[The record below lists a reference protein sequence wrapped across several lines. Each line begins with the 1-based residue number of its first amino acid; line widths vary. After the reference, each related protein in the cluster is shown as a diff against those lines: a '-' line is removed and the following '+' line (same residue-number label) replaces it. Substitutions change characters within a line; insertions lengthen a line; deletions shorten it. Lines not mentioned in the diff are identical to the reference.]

1 MFNSGKVRLNRLFN
15 TSGKCLDVAVDHGM
29 FNEFRFLEGLENMP
43 RVISELLAAGPDA
56 IQMNYGQSDVLQ
68 NIPGKNK
75 PALVLRVDVGNPYNP
90 TTHKVMFNMLQDE
103 SNPIL
108 GALRMDAACV
118 ICNLLLIDGEPDLH
132 RQTIKNIGLVRTEC
146 DRYGMPLMV
155 EPLVMR
161 ANDAR
166 GGYESAGD
174 KDAIVALVR
183 QARELGADIIK
194 ADPTDNPEDYHEVIE
209 AARCPVLVRGG
220 GKADLKTVF
229 EKSYAFLQQGAKGLV
244 YGRNIYQHSDPTLI
258 TRAFMAMI
266 HEDATPEEAWDIY
279 QRVDK
284 GHEGELLDKAEV
296 A

>member
-15 TSGKCLDVAVDHGM
+15 TSGKCLDVATDHGA
-29 FNEFRFLEGLENMP
+29 FNEYGFLDGLEDVPN
-43 RVISELLAAGPDA
+43 VIAQLVEAAPDA

-68 NIPGKNK
+68 KIPRKNK
-75 PALVLRVDVGNPYNP
+75 PALVLRVDAGNPYNAV
-90 TTHKVMFNMLQDE
+90 THKIMFNMLQDE
-103 SNPIL
+103 NNPIL

-118 ICNLLLIDGEPDLH
+118 ICNLLLLDGEPDLH
-132 RQTIKNIGLVRTEC
+132 RQTIKNVGLVRTEC
-146 DRYGMPLMV
+146 DKYGMPLMV

-161 ANDAR
+161 ANDSR
-166 GGYESAGD
+166 GGYQSDGN
-174 KDAIVALVR
+174 KDLMVSLIR

-194 ADPTDNPEDYHEVIE
+194 ADPTDDPEDYHEIIE

-220 GKADLKTVF
+220 GKADLKSVF

-244 YGRNIYQHSDPTLI
+244 MGRNIYQHSNPTLV

-279 QRVDK
+279 QGRK
-284 GHEGELLDKAEV
+284 
-296 A
+296 